1 MNCLFGLANQD
12 NVAALQASASQMASN
27 QKQMCERFVEQAS
40 IGWESQEKNL
50 QYCIAIEKNI
60 ALQVAHEALRSE
72 SCAREAAMQAAYD
85 RQQVKLEQLKS
96 TLDKESLKIEPDATG
111 KTGKA
116 LLLMRESFDKGASHA
131 MKARLI
137 SKEFRKTCK
146 EQFKCYDEKGNGTID
161 ARVFGQAI
169 HALSAEVD
177 LGDGLLRFHD
187 FVILM
192 QWLELQLELQ
202 WLEWQW
208 MHKGKKK
215 ASQRG
220 CKFPLAPISPRGVH
234 IEVTSTGPKGSKG
247 GSRRSRLAKR
257 KRMRKRKRKLK
268 LKRMRKAEAE
278 AEAEA
283 HIVE

>member
-1 MNCLFGLANQD
+1 LNCLFGLANQD

-111 KTGKA
+111 KA

-192 QWLELQLELQ
+192 QWLE
-202 WLEWQW
+202 W
-208 MHKGKKK
+208 M
-215 ASQRG
+215 
-220 CKFPLAPISPRGVH
+220 L
-234 IEVTSTGPKGSKG
+234 
-247 GSRRSRLAKR
+247 KR
-257 KRMRKRKRKLK
+257 KRTLWHGIVQWKRKRKRTLW
-268 LKRMRKAEAE
+268 LERKR
-278 AEAEA
+278 
-283 HIVE
+283 

>member
-1 MNCLFGLANQD
+1 M
-12 NVAALQASASQMASN
+12 
-27 QKQMCERFVEQAS
+27 
-40 IGWESQEKNL
+40 
-50 QYCIAIEKNI
+50 EKNI

-96 TLDKESLKIEPDATG
+96 TLDKESLKIEPDA
-111 KTGKA
+111 TGKA

-192 QWLELQLELQ
+192 QWLE
-202 WLEWQW
+202 W
-208 MHKGKKK
+208 M
-215 ASQRG
+215 
-220 CKFPLAPISPRGVH
+220 L
-234 IEVTSTGPKGSKG
+234 
-247 GSRRSRLAKR
+247 KR
-257 KRMRKRKRKLK
+257 KRTLWHGIVQWKRKRKRTLW
-268 LKRMRKAEAE
+268 LERKR
-278 AEAEA
+278 
-283 HIVE
+283 

>member
-1 MNCLFGLANQD
+1 
-12 NVAALQASASQMASN
+12 MASN

-111 KTGKA
+111 KA

-169 HALSAEVD
+169 HAVSAGIAEVD
-177 LGDGLLRFHD
+177 LGDGLLCFDD
-187 FVILM
+187 FVILKH
-192 QWLELQLELQ
+192 
-202 WLEWQW
+202 WLEWS
-208 MHKGKKK
+208 GEAKKK
-215 ASQRG
+215 ALQRG
-220 CKFPLAPISPRGVH
+220 KQLPANVAGMVSRITRRGVH
-234 IEVTSTGPKGSKG
+234 IEFTSTGQKGIKG
-247 GSRRSRLAKR
+247 LLTATEKAKKQFMVGDEVQNMTAGEMSHGFVMLRLD
-257 KRMRKRKRKLK
+257 
-268 LKRMRKAEAE
+268 
-278 AEAEA
+278 
-283 HIVE
+283 V